1 MFNDSKERLFQKCRN
16 IFGCSDFSNWVETI
30 CSIHNQPGTNICN
43 FSMLL
48 IFPATDADIIQL
60 SAVHGNDEFN
70 IYIIP
75 EQKISISASLVT
87 QLDMVGGRLLHR
99 GEPVPAEQPREAF
112 EKFLAWLKGKKEK
125 VVLLAHNAK
134 CFDSKRIIYA
144 LKKYNLLSSFQES
157 VLGFIDTLAL
167 FKKVLPGRETY
178 SQECLVADLLGVFYV
193 SHDSLE
199 DVKALQRLVSCKK
212 VEENQLIESSFST
225 ESAVQST
232 EYCVKKM
239 VNLRTLQPLIA
250 SKVVS
255 KGMADKIAGSGLSL
269 HHLQLSFERGGG
281 DGLISILSDHVNGKP
296 RVTKNRRII
305 SQLSN
310 YFGCSNETNSDLF
323 LECPETFREL
333 FR

>member
-1 MFNDSKERLFQKCRN
+1 
-16 IFGCSDFSNWVETI
+16 
-30 CSIHNQPGTNICN
+30 
-43 FSMLL
+43 MLL
-48 IFPATDADIIQL
+48 IFSATDADIIQL

-87 QLDMVGGRLLHR
+87 QLDMVGGRLLHM
-99 GEPVPAEQPREAF
+99 GKPVLAEQPREAF
-112 EKFLAWLKGKKEK
+112 EKFLAWLKAKKEK
-125 VVLLAHNAK
+125 VVLFAHNAK

-144 LKKYNLLSSFQES
+144 LKKYDLLSSFQEC

-193 SHDSLE
+193 THDSLE
-199 DVKALQRLVSCKK
+199 DVKALQRLLVSCRK

-250 SKVVS
+250 SKAVS
-255 KGMADKIAGSGLSL
+255 KGMAEKIAGSGLTL
-269 HHLQLSFERGGG
+269 HHLQLSFERGGE
-281 DGLISILSDHVNGKP
+281 DGLNSILSDHVNGKP

-310 YFGCSNETNSDLF
+310 YFGCNNETNSDLF
-323 LECPETFREL
+323 LESPETFRAQ